1 MPLSNKQLE
10 KFLRDFFG
18 GEAEDFLRW
27 SFSLSPLRPSIR
39 VNTLKAEVD
48 DVKERLEEQGFVLS
62 PVEGIPFAFRVEF
75 YPFEIGRTLEHYLGY
90 IYVQE
95 VSSMLPPIILNPQPG
110 ERVLD
115 ISAAPGSKTTLLS
128 QLMMNRGMVVAN
140 DVDVGRTSALASNVD
155 RLGCVNVII
164 TQYDGSLFG
173 EKYPDYFDRV
183 LVDAPCSA
191 IGTIYKNKEVAKWW
205 SWKNVQKL
213 VRVQRR
219 LIESGFKALKPGG
232 RMVYSTC
239 TITPQENE
247 EVVDF
252 LLNKYPDARVVDFLL
267 QFEHRP
273 DSKGYG
279 KLIWYGDMEP
289 FYISLI
295 EKDLRE

>member
-1 MPLSNKQLE
+1 MQLSNKQLKE
-10 KFLRDFFG
+10 FLEDFFKD
-18 GEAEDFLRW
+18 EYQDFVEW

-39 VNTLKAEVD
+39 VNTLKATVEEVR
-48 DVKERLEEQGFVLS
+48 ERLENQGFILS

-95 VSSMLPPIILNPQPG
+95 VSSMLPPIILDPKPG

-128 QLMMNRGMVVAN
+128 QLMENKGIVVAN
-140 DVDVGRTSALASNVD
+140 DVDVARTSALASNID
-155 RLGCVNVII
+155 RLGCINVVV
-164 TQYDGSLFG
+164 TQYDGAIFG
-173 EKYPDYFDRV
+173 KKYPKYFDRV
-183 LVDAPCSA
+183 LIDAPCSA
-191 IGTIYKNKEVAKWW
+191 IGTIYKNREVVKWW

-213 VRVQRR
+213 VKIQRR

-239 TITPQENE
+239 TITPHENE
-247 EVVDF
+247 FVVEY
-252 LLNKYPDARVVDFLL
+252 LLERFPDAKVIPFDL
-267 QFEHRP
+267 QFKNKP

-279 KLIWYGDMEP
+279 RVIWYGDMEP
-289 FYISLI
+289 FYIALI
-295 EKDLRE
+295 EKSAR

>member
-1 MPLSNKQLE
+1 MVKLSNRQLKE
-10 KFLRDFFG
+10 FLKDFFG
-18 GEAEDFLRW
+18 EEAEDFIEW

-39 VNTLKAEVD
+39 VNTLKAKVD
-48 DVKERLEEQGFVLS
+48 DVRRRLEEQGFVLS

-128 QLMMNRGMVVAN
+128 QLMENRGLVVAN
-140 DVDVGRTSALASNVD
+140 DVDVGRTSALASNID
-155 RLGCVNVII
+155 RLGCINTVI
-164 TQYDGSLFG
+164 TQYDGAIFG
-173 EKYPDYFDRV
+173 EKYSGYFDRV
-183 LVDAPCSA
+183 LIDAPCSA
-191 IGTIYKNKEVAKWW
+191 IGTIYKNREVVRWW

-239 TITPQENE
+239 TITPMENE
-247 EVVDF
+247 EVVRY
-252 LLNKYPDARVVDFLL
+252 LLDRFGNARVLDFTLP
-267 QFEHRP
+267 FKHKP
-273 DSKGYG
+273 DSMNLG

-289 FYISLI
+289 FYIALL
-295 EKDLRE
+295 EKYG